1 MQNYNVI
8 YLDNNFRYKFIWFLV
23 DLNKIQPFKM
33 FISFGYKVSKNK
45 FITYLILC
53 ISHNNNNCTRT
64 RKQFTGYDNII

>member
-8 YLDNNFRYKFIWFLV
+8 FRYEFIWFLV

-45 FITYLILC
+45 FITIL
-53 ISHNNNNCTRT
+53 HNNNNYTQT
-64 RKQFTGYDNII
+64 IHML